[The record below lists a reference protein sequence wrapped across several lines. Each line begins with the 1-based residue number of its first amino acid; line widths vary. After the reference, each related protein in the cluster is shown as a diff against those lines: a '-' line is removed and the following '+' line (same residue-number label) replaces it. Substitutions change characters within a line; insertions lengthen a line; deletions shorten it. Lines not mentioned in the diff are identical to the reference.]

1 MPAEPVDLAQ
11 AAAPLA
17 PKGTI
22 FARQF
27 FAAMFCSLRL
37 ESGNAVCRRPPAKGT
52 ALGDTGDSWLTS
64 GCA

>member
-22 FARQF
+22 FARRF
-27 FAAMFCSLRL
+27 FAAMFCSLRAGIG
-37 ESGNAVCRRPPAKGT
+37 ERGVPATSRPRGPRQGIRGI
-52 ALGDTGDSWLTS
+52 LG
-64 GCA
+64 